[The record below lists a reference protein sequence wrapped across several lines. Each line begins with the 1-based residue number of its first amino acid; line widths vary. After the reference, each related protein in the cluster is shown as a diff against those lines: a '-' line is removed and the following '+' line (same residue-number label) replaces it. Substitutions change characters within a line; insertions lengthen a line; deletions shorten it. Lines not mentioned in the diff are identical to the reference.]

1 MSSPVEHRTGPS
13 AHYVS
18 LGRWTKCLHCGVIR
32 LALPYHAIDAR
43 GIQINPANDHY
54 CGAPWQTKA
63 DDIPDEWTSTLSA
76 PPGSAEGP
84 SDEAL
89 FAAKADAEK
98 NAWRPPTR
106 LNRDEATALIS
117 AFLAAR
123 DRSRVLNRDEAIDDR
138 NAAEYA
144 ELQDELLNAL
154 TGESK

>member
-1 MSSPVEHRTGPS
+1 MQFGGDAPYTGDVY
-13 AHYVS
+13 AIEVGS
-18 LGRWTKCLHCGVIR
+18 LT
-32 LALPYHAIDAR
+32 P
-43 GIQINPANDHY
+43 
-54 CGAPWQTKA
+54 
-63 DDIPDEWTSTLSA
+63 LSA
-76 PPGSAEGP
+76 PPGSAGGP
-84 SDEAL
+84 GDEAL

-98 NAWRPPTR
+98 NAWRPAPR